1 MLKYPTYFGHGI
13 GMAGAIPCHKR
24 RSATG
29 YKPVVRSPRFFGK
42 VQNLHRF
49 KIEMFLSV
57 IDRQLRELNDR
68 FDEVNTDLL
77 VCVASFNPTN
87 SFGSFDKEMLVKLA
101 QFYPNDFSANDIMHL
116 PIQLDRFIIDM
127 RRDERFR
134 EVNTIAELS
143 VKLVDT
149 NKHINYTLVYKLLK
163 LVLVLPVATASV
175 ENVFSTM
182 NYVKNKQRNRIGDE
196 YLND

>member
-1 MLKYPTYFGHGI
+1 MKNEVKVPQ
-13 GMAGAIPCHKR
+13 MDAR
-24 RSATG
+24 
-29 YKPVVRSPRFFGK
+29 YKPVGRSTRFFGK
-42 VQNLHRF
+42 VQNLHCF
-49 KIEMFLSV
+49 KIEMFLSI

-68 FDEVNTDLL
+68 FDEMNTDLL
-77 VCVASFNPTN
+77 VCMASFNPTN

-134 EVNTIAELS
+134 EVNNIAELS